1 MGRVPSALNDECGMA
16 NDEARAAARRRDFM
30 RVKFNGEGDGIF
42 RRDVRREPAVA
53 CVRHGLWEKFFA

>member
-1 MGRVPSALNDECGMA
+1 
-16 NDEARAAARRRDFM
+16 M